1 MRTTT
6 GVVFPLAIAVAVLL
20 IGACAPQASEQ
31 ARSLPETLAP
41 TAPTVPPTT
50 TSRLPAAPAVTV
62 TSTTSS
68 TIATPETTRR
78 PTVRIAMVGD
88 VMLGR
93 GLSRIVRNDPQGIF
107 EDVRFVL
114 SDVDVAGANMES
126 PLTNR
131 PHIALNPYAL
141 EARPESAGLL
151 AAAGFDVLTVAN
163 NHAGDAG
170 RASVIDSIEAIDD
183 AGMRAV
189 GGGANLSDAVRP
201 AIVEVRGLRVGFLA
215 FDATRAGTPARED
228 RAGIAPWDDELVR
241 TAVTELRPSVD
252 LLVVAVHGGV
262 EYRTSTDPYMA
273 ALAEKLNG
281 WGADVVWGSG
291 PHVVQPVFVIDGAR
305 PTVVATSL
313 GNFLFDQGDSATKVG
328 AILEVLADADGVV
341 AYRVA
346 TVQHRDRR
354 VHFDRWDLPGGDAV
368 MLGTEWWSLGRG
380 FEPVVPDEPKD
391 LEQFR
396 WGDVIDATRGDVDG
410 DGRDE
415 IVVAF
420 RRPYQESPVNVLF
433 PDRPW
438 TDVLGRSAHLG
449 VFRAPDLEPEWIAGT
464 LFRSVRRVVA
474 CDGSLAVGYGSDAT
488 DGGMASGAWRW
499 RGFGFLIAPTLDRD
513 AALGC
518 ADVDGDGRTDPILLQ
533 RPGDS

>member
-241 TAVTELRPSVD
+241 TAVTEL
-252 LLVVAVHGGV
+252 
-262 EYRTSTDPYMA
+262 
-273 ALAEKLNG
+273 
-281 WGADVVWGSG
+281 
-291 PHVVQPVFVIDGAR
+291 
-305 PTVVATSL
+305 
-313 GNFLFDQGDSATKVG
+313 
-328 AILEVLADADGVV
+328 
-341 AYRVA
+341 
-346 TVQHRDRR
+346 
-354 VHFDRWDLPGGDAV
+354 
-368 MLGTEWWSLGRG
+368 
-380 FEPVVPDEPKD
+380 
-391 LEQFR
+391 
-396 WGDVIDATRGDVDG
+396 
-410 DGRDE
+410 
-415 IVVAF
+415 
-420 RRPYQESPVNVLF
+420 
-433 PDRPW
+433 
-438 TDVLGRSAHLG
+438 
-449 VFRAPDLEPEWIAGT
+449 
-464 LFRSVRRVVA
+464 
-474 CDGSLAVGYGSDAT
+474 
-488 DGGMASGAWRW
+488 
-499 RGFGFLIAPTLDRD
+499 
-513 AALGC
+513 
-518 ADVDGDGRTDPILLQ
+518 
-533 RPGDS
+533 

>member
-6 GVVFPLAIAVAVLL
+6 GVVFPLGIAAAVLL
-20 IGACAPQASEQ
+20 VGACAPEASEPV
-31 ARSLPETLAP
+31 RSSPETRAP
-41 TAPTVPPTT
+41 TASTTT
-50 TSRLPAAPAVTV
+50 TSTPPAMTAVTV
-62 TSTTSS
+62 TSTTST
-68 TIATPETTRR
+68 TITTPETTRR
-78 PTVRIAMVGD
+78 PTIRIAMVGD

-93 GLSRIVRNDPQGIF
+93 GLSRIVRNDPQSIF

-114 SDVDVAGANMES
+114 SDVDIAGANMES

-141 EARPESAGLL
+141 EARPETAGLL
-151 AAAGFDVLTVAN
+151 AAAGFDVLSVAN

-170 RASVIDSIEAIDD
+170 RASVIDSVEAIND
-183 AGMRAV
+183 AGMQAV
-189 GGGANLSDAVRP
+189 GGGVNLSEAVRP
-201 AIVEVRGLRVGFLA
+201 VIVEVRGLRVGFLA
-215 FDATRAGTPARED
+215 FDATRAGTPASEN
-228 RAGIAPWDDELVR
+228 RAGIAPWDDETVR
-241 TAVTELRPSVD
+241 AAVTGLRPWVD

-262 EYRTSTDPYMA
+262 EYRTWTDPHMA
-273 ALAEKLNG
+273 ALAEELSG
-281 WGADVVWGSG
+281 WGVDVVWGSG
-291 PHVVQPVFVIDGAR
+291 PHVVQPVFLIDGAR

-354 VHFDRWDLPGGDAV
+354 VHFDQWDDPDGDAA

-380 FEPVVPDEPKD
+380 FEPLEPDEPGD
-391 LEQFR
+391 LERFR
-396 WGDVIDATRGDVDG
+396 WGDVVDATRGDVDG

-420 RRPYQESPVNVLF
+420 RRPYQENPVNALF

-438 TDVLGRSAHLG
+438 ADVLGRSAHIG
-449 VFRAPDLEPEWIAGT
+449 VFRASDLEPEWIAGT
-464 LFRSVRRVVA
+464 LFRPVRRVVA
-474 CDGSLAVGYGSDAT
+474 CDGSLAVGYGSDET
-488 DGGMASGAWRW
+488 DGVVASGAWRW
-499 RGFGFLIAPTLDRD
+499 RGFSFLIAPTLDRD

-518 ADVDGDGRTDPILLQ
+518 ADIDGDGRTDPILFS
-533 RPGDS
+533 RPGTP